1 MSSFPIGISSMK
13 LKVSTFEQE
22 ISSASLGS
30 NSIQINEQ
38 IKNAFNNNIDGTIF
52 NPSIAV
58 IYSDTVFPSVPE
70 ILAPTAIP
78 NYVPKKITPSL
89 SLSDIPNKLT
99 TDASFS
105 IASLVSNTGTG
116 VLSYSSSNPSIA
128 TVNASTGVVTVVG
141 AGTVDIT
148 VSLAASVDQVYS
160 ATSLSKTLTVNKAIP
175 QLSLSSTTLTKLT
188 TDASFSIAS
197 LVSNTGTGVLS
208 YSTSNINIATVNA
221 STGVVTIVGAGTV
234 DITVSLLASLDGIWD
249 AAYVDASVTINSP
262 SSPQLNI
269 LSNGDTIIYVGNIE
283 DFSTIKFTRENPRG
297 TGMEWFAVVK
307 DSMKESIRNYARQIS
322 NNAFIPPGE
331 SSPVP
336 FNNIVT
342 TLMSDMSGLF
352 SDANLFNESIRSW
365 DTSNVTNM
373 SSMFDDAFAFN
384 QPIGS
389 WDTSRVTNMSS
400 MFYYAYAFNQ
410 PIGSWDTSS
419 VTDMTSMFNNAI
431 AFNGFIE
438 TWNTT
443 SVTNMAAMFIG
454 ASTFNQDIGSWN
466 TSSVTNMAAMFIRAS
481 TFNQDIGSWNTS
493 SVTNMANMFFYA
505 TAFTQYISGWN
516 VENVEYYENFYTSS
530 GLDDSELLNVPEK
543 FRPVSSIN
551 EILDIKRNGSNYRL
565 YYTLTS
571 GLQASYVTSINIETI
586 SGGENITPSEYGT
599 ISPNSYYL
607 DFSTFIDPTDN
618 LLFNSIS
625 LYNDNTLLASS
636 EGVWITGGF

>member
-1 MSSFPIGISSMK
+1 MK
-13 LKVSTFEQE
+13 LKVSTFEQD

-30 NSIQINEQ
+30 NRIQINEE

-89 SLSDIPNKLT
+89 SLSNIPNKLT

-105 IASLVSNTGTG
+105 IASLVSKTGTG
-116 VLSYSSSNPSIA
+116 VLSYSSSNINIA

-141 AGTVDIT
+141 AGTTTIT
-148 VSLAASVDQVYS
+148 VSLAASVDQVYY

-175 QLSLSSTTLTKLT
+175 QLSLSSNTLTKLT
-188 TDASFSIAS
+188 TDTPFSIAS

-208 YSTSNINIATVNA
+208 YSSSDTNIATVNA

-234 DITVSLLASLDGIWD
+234 YIIVSLLASSDGIWD
-249 AAYVDASVTINSP
+249 AAYFQVSVTINSP
-262 SSPQLNI
+262 PSSQLNI
-269 LSNGDTIIYVGNIE
+269 LSNGDTITYYGNIE

-307 DSMKESIRNYARQIS
+307 DSMKDSIRNYAKQIS
-322 NNAFIPPGE
+322 NSAFIPPGE

-352 SDANLFNESIRSW
+352 SDANSFNENIISW

-389 WDTSRVTNMSS
+389 WNTSSVTNMSS
-400 MFYYAYAFNQ
+400 MFYYASAFNR
-410 PIGSWDTSS
+410 PIGSWNTSS
-419 VTDMTSMFNNAI
+419 VTDMSGMFANAI
-431 AFNGFIE
+431 AFNGFIG
-438 TWNTT
+438 TWNTS
-443 SVTNMAAMFIG
+443 SVTYMSGMFMG

-466 TSSVTNMAAMFIRAS
+466 TLSVTNM
-481 TFNQDIGSWNTS
+481 ND
-493 SVTNMANMFFYA
+493 MFFGA
-505 TAFTQYISGWN
+505 TAFNQNVSGWI
-516 VENVEYYENFYTSS
+516 VENVIQYSNFYTNS
-530 GLDDSELLNVPEK
+530 GLDNNSEHVPEK

-565 YYTLTS
+565 YYTLIS
-571 GLQASYVTSINIETI
+571 GLEASYVTSINIETI
-586 SGGENITPSEYGT
+586 SGVENITPSIYGT

-607 DFSTFIDPTDN
+607 DFYTILEPTNDF
-618 LLFNSIS
+618 LFNSIS
-625 LYNDNTLLASS
+625 LYNDNTLLASRQDN
-636 EGVWITGGF
+636 WFTGGF